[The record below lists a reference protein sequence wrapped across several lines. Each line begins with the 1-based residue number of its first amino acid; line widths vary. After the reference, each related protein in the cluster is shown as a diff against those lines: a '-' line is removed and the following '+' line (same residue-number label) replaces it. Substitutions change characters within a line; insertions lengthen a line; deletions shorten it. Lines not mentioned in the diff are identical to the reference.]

1 VRNEKRTPGQL
12 SATTDPIAMDAHRTR
27 ERLKMMERQNPIR
40 EQAHAGDN
48 TPWADSLEELHE
60 DMNKNEYLEEL
71 HEDMNKNEYLAAR
84 EVLVAR
90 LKTLSRA
97 EEKVREGTYGL
108 CDSCGKPIPAGRLQA
123 VPGAAHCVCCAE
135 QLERDTVAVRQPLW
149 VGEYQQ
155 ATA

>member
-1 VRNEKRTPGQL
+1 
-12 SATTDPIAMDAHRTR
+12 
-27 ERLKMMERQNPIR
+27 MMERQNPIR
-40 EQAHAGDN
+40 ERAHAGDN
-48 TPWADSLEELHE
+48 TPWADS
-60 DMNKNEYLEEL
+60 LEEL